1 MPAPLSLPPL
11 DPHQS
16 DAKCPNQLKNPQNI
30 LAIKFPPCNSKVFVS
45 IVNQFTNTSTFVS
58 NGKIITIDTN
68 NPKISGE

>member
-45 IVNQFTNTSTFVS
+45 IGYDFSVADKS
-58 NGKIITIDTN
+58 
-68 NPKISGE
+68 

>member
-45 IVNQFTNTSTFVS
+45 MVMIFIKPLYKSKSF
-58 NGKIITIDTN
+58 DT
-68 NPKISGE
+68 